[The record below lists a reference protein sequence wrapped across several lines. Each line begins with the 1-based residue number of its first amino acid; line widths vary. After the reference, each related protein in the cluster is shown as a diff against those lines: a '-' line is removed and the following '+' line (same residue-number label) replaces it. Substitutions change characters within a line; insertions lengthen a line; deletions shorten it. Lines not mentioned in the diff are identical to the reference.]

1 MLQSSPK
8 TVTNSNEC
16 LRLWSH
22 ECLRVFSDRMIETKD
37 TEWFFQLLCTMLKDK
52 CKKEW
57 SALIESGEA
66 HVLYGDFMNPE
77 SDDYVFIPDMDKLIG
92 AMNTHLEDY
101 NAVSKVRLTAGAR
114 DNPEPN
120 PNP

>member
-52 CKKEW
+52 CKKDW
-57 SALIESGEA
+57 SALIESGE
-66 HVLYGDFMNPE
+66 V
-77 SDDYVFIPDMDKLIG
+77 
-92 AMNTHLEDY
+92 T
-101 NAVSKVRLTAGAR
+101 LTPTLTPTLTLTRTLTLTLTLTLSPTLSPTLTSQRATSCWPAAAASWSAER
-114 DNPEPN
+114 PR
-120 PNP
+120 